1 MPGNELV
8 QSLARGLDL
17 LRLLAE
23 SPGGLSLAEIG
34 AATGLKR
41 PTLHNLLRTLASRDF
56 VTREGGAYRLGP
68 TVHLLAAQAASGAFL
83 QRAEAAVRWLA
94 GRLPDAI
101 VSFCEPVGSEVLVR
115 FHLFPGR
122 MLMQRTSNAAFSPYQ
137 TASGL
142 AFLAYADPEMR
153 QSVQMRHPFEVE
165 GIALW
170 QTEARLEQFLAEVR
184 ARGYVLPPFCN
195 ASKFRLAAWPN
206 LSSDGRLLGVLGAAW
221 HVAPEASGDGT
232 TEVLTALREAATR
245 VPTGNDRA
253 RGTSPQP

>member
-8 QSLARGLDL
+8 QSLGRGLDL

-23 SPGGLSLAEIG
+23 SPAGLHPAEIG
-34 AATGLKR
+34 VATGLKR
-41 PTLHNLLRTLASRDF
+41 ATLHNLLRTLASRDY
-56 VTREGGAYRLGP
+56 VVREGSVYRLGP
-68 TVHLLAAQAASGAFL
+68 AVQMLAAQAASGEFL
-83 QRAEAAVRWLA
+83 RRAEEAVRWLA

-115 FHLFPGR
+115 VHLFPGR
-122 MLMQRTSNAAFSPYQ
+122 MLMQRTGSVVFSPYQ

-142 AFLAYADPEMR
+142 AFLAYADPEVR
-153 QSVQMRHPFEVE
+153 QSVQLRHPFEVE

-184 ARGYVLPPFCN
+184 TKGYVLPPFCN

-206 LSSDGRLLGVLGAAW
+206 LSAGGRLLGVLGAAW
-221 HVAPEASGDGT
+221 HVAPDAT
-232 TEVLTALREAATR
+232 TDSTTDVLAALRDAAER
-245 VPTGNDRA
+245 VPTTHAGLE
-253 RGTSPQP
+253 